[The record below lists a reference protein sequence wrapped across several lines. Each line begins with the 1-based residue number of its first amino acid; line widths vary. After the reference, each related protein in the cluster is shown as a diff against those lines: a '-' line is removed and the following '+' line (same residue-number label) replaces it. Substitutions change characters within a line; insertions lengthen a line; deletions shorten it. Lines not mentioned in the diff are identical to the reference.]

1 MSCSVTNWHSHRV
14 DITLRHNLLENY
26 FKMMTMHSPT
36 VKDFD
41 RVNIPWFATEQ
52 RIQPLTR
59 TENNLPADPR
69 DWSRDD
75 VRYWVETVCVSHHL
89 PVPGEERF
97 MMNGKAMCL
106 MSAAMFTNRL
116 PVGGK
121 TLYREFQLRLA
132 RALNNC

>member
-1 MSCSVTNWHSHRV
+1 
-14 DITLRHNLLENY
+14 
-26 FKMMTMHSPT
+26 MTMHSPT

-41 RVNIPWFATEQ
+41 HVNIPWFATEQ
-52 RIQPLTR
+52 RIQPPYTR
-59 TENNLPADPR
+59 TENSGSNELPADPR
-69 DWSRDD
+69 EWNRDD
-75 VRYWVETVCVSHHL
+75 VRCWVETVCVSHHL
-89 PVPGEERF
+89 PIPGEERF